1 MTDSTLITAEQVA
14 TLNAAR
20 TALGTIADT
29 AHLDNDSQASGMIF
43 AMASVA
49 EHDLFQ
55 LLNWYD
61 SYAHGGLSKAQIH
74 NG

>member
-1 MTDSTLITAEQVA
+1 MTDAPLITDEQVA
-14 TLNAAR
+14 TINEAR
-20 TALGTIADT
+20 SVLEAIAKS
-29 AHLDNDSQASGMIF
+29 AHMDHDSQASGMIF
-43 AMASVA
+43 ARASAA